1 MMNKSGYNAAVSA
14 ALIVA
19 LAPATAMAGGGGD
32 GHGFPWAHLITSFI
46 NFGIF
51 LAIIIKFGGP
61 KIQEH
66 FAARRE
72 QLKANLE
79 ESQRLREAAQKK
91 LDEYSERL
99 TALEAEREVL
109 LKDYRE
115 QGERE
120 RDKLIEDAKRQIEKM
135 GADAEKAIAQ
145 ETKKAIQQLERRAVL
160 QAVELAEA
168 AAVERLKADNA
179 QDALVETFVSELSEL
194 EVFKSGAK
202 AS

>member
-1 MMNKSGYNAAVSA
+1 MNKCGYKAALSA
-14 ALIVA
+14 ALLVA
-19 LAPATAMAGGGGD
+19 LAPATAMAGGGD
-32 GHGFPWAHLITSFI
+32 GHGFPWAHLITSFV

-99 TALEAEREVL
+99 TALEVEREVL

-145 ETKKAIQQLERRAVL
+145 ETKKAIQQLERRAVM

-179 QDALVETFVSELSEL
+179 QDALVETFVSELGEL
-194 EVFKSGAK
+194 DVFKSGAK